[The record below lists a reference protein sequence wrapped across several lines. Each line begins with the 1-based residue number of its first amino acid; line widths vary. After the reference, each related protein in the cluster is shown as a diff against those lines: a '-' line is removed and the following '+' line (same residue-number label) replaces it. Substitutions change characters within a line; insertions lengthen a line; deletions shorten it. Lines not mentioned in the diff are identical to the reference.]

1 MFLAP
6 IGGARAGEAALP
18 STAEICAAVKPLG
31 ERVDRIAH
39 RRLEAEYVDPE
50 GEEAA
55 SRNYALAQYLCAHP
69 GKSIAE
75 GLKAVLFP
83 GLAELEKAERTA
95 PSAVSPPSNSAMDK
109 AKLDALI
116 NKNAPFAS
124 GPDAT
129 TAAVAKPV
137 AKCWKANPYAFCP

>member
-1 MFLAP
+1 MKTLLTATISFAALMFLAP

-55 SRNYALAQYLCAHP
+55 SRKLCIGAILVRSSRKKHSGGP
-69 GKSIAE
+69 ESGSVSRFGGVGE
-75 GLKAVLFP
+75 GGEDCSLSCV
-83 GLAELEKAERTA
+83 T
-95 PSAVSPPSNSAMDK
+95 
-109 AKLDALI
+109 
-116 NKNAPFAS
+116 PF
-124 GPDAT
+124 
-129 TAAVAKPV
+129 
-137 AKCWKANPYAFCP
+137 